1 MIFTRFSQSQTSLS
15 QYSRYAPYPMAPGS
29 QMANMQMPPSAQMT
43 SAGSAAP
50 QPSAQQQMSA
60 QQAAAAANPYPG
72 YNLANLANVDMSS
85 FQNVDWASMY
95 GMGMYV

>member
-1 MIFTRFSQSQTSLS
+1 MFERDFCQFQTNLS
-15 QYSRYAPYPMAPGS
+15 QFSRYAPYPMAPGS
-29 QMANMQMPPSAQMT
+29 QMANMQMPPTAQMT

-50 QPSAQQQMSA
+50 QQAQQQINA